1 MYHNHG
7 NEPFDPSTLE
17 DMPPAPEPPQPDGL
31 DDSFM
36 EPITDEQL
44 VDILQQHLILGGE
57 PMSCTPSQSSL
68 HGAIS
73 VGSPRIDFDR
83 TELEGVATP
92 FHLPGTA
99 VTNDIYKMANEL
111 VQRSLLVR
119 SKSSTD
125 LLEQRRQE
133 LQSDPALR
141 NINKPGG
148 FRRHFVQQQERHT
161 PSVSE
166 DGSSLRRYSSLM
178 ATDLDASDPINSSG
192 TPYKKTRHFL
202 EFLAVSHIGMF
213 DNFAGEDLLDTDD
226 DEEQARFVPLY
237 RDEPVAGSTERTP
250 LLRRKS
256 SHMADLGTVT
266 ETKAV
271 FLLLKAFV
279 GSGVLFLPRAFSNG
293 GLLFSFVSM
302 WFMGGISLF
311 SFLLLIDCKK
321 YVSGSYGDVGGTLYG
336 PFMRRLVLFSVAISQ
351 VQ

>member
-213 DNFAGEDLLDTDD
+213 DNFAGEDL
-226 DEEQARFVPLY
+226 
-237 RDEPVAGSTERTP
+237 
-250 LLRRKS
+250 
-256 SHMADLGTVT
+256 
-266 ETKAV
+266 
-271 FLLLKAFV
+271 
-279 GSGVLFLPRAFSNG
+279 
-293 GLLFSFVSM
+293 
-302 WFMGGISLF
+302 
-311 SFLLLIDCKK
+311 
-321 YVSGSYGDVGGTLYG
+321 
-336 PFMRRLVLFSVAISQ
+336 
-351 VQ
+351 